1 MPSFFLLLQRVHDKV
16 HDSAMKLNY
25 SKPKIFTGGVNISA
39 WSKLSAKDKKAAL
52 SKSWYIYYSFRN
64 PTTGKLER
72 QTNIKAGVNL
82 YKDKKSRY
90 HILLKLKESLEYVLS
105 KGFNP
110 YKDNTS
116 LAEFIEQLLS
126 TEKSE
131 IKNNPIQNETPHIS
145 IEKENIEVKA
155 NLYSIQKSFDLAL
168 NTKSKVLNEISYQN
182 FKSRINR
189 FKQWID
195 KEGSDLKKDISIIN
209 KKLVIQYLNTVLQ
222 ASSPRNR
229 NNTRTDISSLFQ
241 TLEDNEII
249 ENNFVKKINVLK
261 SVPERNKTYTTTE
274 QKDIFK
280 YLEKND
286 AVLYLFVQFISYN
299 FLRPVE
305 VCRLKI
311 GDIDLIDKKLY
322 VRAKNKP
329 VKIKIIPDIL
339 IKQLPDISKLNK
351 NDFLFTPNEIGGQW
365 ETKENNKRNYF
376 TKQFKKVKNHFD
388 LGKDYGLYSFRHT
401 FITKLYK
408 EMAKTATPFEVK
420 SKLKLITGHA
430 TMDALELYLRDID
443 AVLPE
448 DYSKL
453 LI

>member
-1 MPSFFLLLQRVHDKV
+1 
-16 HDSAMKLNY
+16 MKLNY
-25 SKPKIFTGGVNISA
+25 SEPKIFTGGVDIGA
-39 WSKLSAKDKKAAL
+39 WSKLSKKDKKEAL
-52 SKSWYIYYSFRN
+52 SKNWYVYYSFRD
-64 PTTGKLER
+64 PITGKLKR

-82 YKDKKSRY
+82 YKDKRSRI
-90 HILLKLKESLEYVLS
+90 HILTQLKESLEYVLS

-110 YKDNTS
+110 YEDNSS
-116 LAEFIEQLLS
+116 LAEFIENLLS
-126 TEKSE
+126 PEKSE
-131 IKNNPIQNETPHIS
+131 IKNTPTQEETPLHL
-145 IEKENIEVKA
+145 EKKTV
-155 NLYSIQKSFDLAL
+155 QKTPILHPINTSFDLAL
-168 NTKSKVLNEISYQN
+168 DTKSKVLSGISYQN
-182 FKSRINR
+182 FKNRIER
-189 FKQWID
+189 FKKWLN
-195 KEGSDLKKDISIIN
+195 KEGHDLKEDISIIN

-222 ASSPRNR
+222 ATSPRNR
-229 NNTRTDISSLFQ
+229 NNTRIDISSLFQ

-280 YLEKND
+280 YLEKHD

-311 GDIDLIDKKLY
+311 GDIDLIDKKIY

-339 IKQLPDISKLNK
+339 IKQLPDLSKLNK
-351 NDFLFTPNEIGGQW
+351 NDFLFTPNEIGGEW
-365 ETKENNKRNYF
+365 ESKENNKRDYF
-376 TKQFKKVKNHFD
+376 TKQFKKVKDHFG

-453 LI
+453 LK

>member
-25 SKPKIFTGGVNISA
+25 SEPKIFTGGLDIGA
-39 WSKLSAKDKKAAL
+39 WSKLSAKDKKTAL

-72 QTNIKAGVNL
+72 QTSIKGGANL

-90 HILLKLKESLEYVLS
+90 YILTQLKESLVYVLS

-110 YKDNTS
+110 YEDNTS
-116 LAEFIEQLLS
+116 LTEFIEQLLS
-126 TEKSE
+126 DKESD
-131 IKNNPIQNETPHIS
+131 IKTKKETTLNPSFVSVKNL
-145 IEKENIEVKA
+145 KEQHPF
-155 NLYSIQKSFDLAL
+155 YSIKESFDLAL
-168 NTKSKVLNEISYQN
+168 TTKSKVLSTTSYQN
-182 FKSRINR
+182 FRSRINR
-189 FKQWID
+189 FNKWLISE
-195 KEGSDLKKDISIIN
+195 KIDLKNDISTIN

-222 ASSPRNR
+222 ATSPRNR

-241 TLEDNEII
+241 TLEDNEVIQD
-249 ENNFVKKINVLK
+249 NFIKKINVLK

-280 YLEKND
+280 YLKERD
-286 AVLYLFVQFISYN
+286 TILYLFVQFVSYN
-299 FLRPVE
+299 YLRPVE

-311 GDIDLIDKKLY
+311 GDIDLIDKKIY

-339 IKQLPDISKLNK
+339 IEQLPDISKLNK
-351 NDFLFTPNEIGGQW
+351 DDFLFTSDKIGGVWDTQ
-365 ETKENNKRNYF
+365 ENNKRDYF
-376 TKQFKKVKNHFD
+376 TKQFKKVKDHFS

-408 EMAKTATPFEVK
+408 EMAKTGTPFEVK

-453 LI
+453 LK

>member
-1 MPSFFLLLQRVHDKV
+1 MPSFFLLLQGVHDRVHDLP
-16 HDSAMKLNY
+16 MKLNY
-25 SKPKIFTGGVNISA
+25 SEPKIFTGGVDITT
-39 WSKLSAKDKKAAL
+39 WSKLSAKEKKSAL
-52 SKSWYIYYSFRN
+52 SKSWYVYYSFRD
-64 PTTGKLER
+64 PKTGRLKR

-82 YKDKKSRY
+82 YKDKKSRLY
-90 HILLKLKESLEYVLS
+90 ILNQLKESLEYILEKV
-105 KGFNP
+105 FNN
-110 YKDNTS
+110 YKDNSS

-131 IKNNPIQNETPHIS
+131 IKNKPTQEEAPVVVEKKTLEDTPI
-145 IEKENIEVKA
+145 
-155 NLYSIQKSFDLAL
+155 LYSIQESFDLAL
-168 NTKSKVLNEISYQN
+168 NTKSKVLNGVSYQN

-189 FKQWID
+189 FKKWLNT
-195 KEGSDLKKDISIIN
+195 EGYDAKKDISIIN
-209 KKLVIQYLNTVLQ
+209 KKILIQYLNTVLQ
-222 ASSPRNR
+222 SSSPKNR

-280 YLEKND
+280 YLEKHD

-305 VCRLKI
+305 VCRLKVS
-311 GDIDLIDKKLY
+311 DIDLIDKKIY

-339 IKQLPDISKLNK
+339 IKQLPDLSQLNK
-351 NDFLFTPNEIGGQW
+351 NDFLFTPNEIGGKW

-376 TKQFKKVKNHFD
+376 SKQFKKVKDHFE

-420 SKLKLITGHA
+420 SKLKLITGHS

-453 LI
+453 LK

>member
-16 HDSAMKLNY
+16 HDCPMKFNY
-25 SKPKIFTGGVNISA
+25 SEPKIFTGGVDIKR
-39 WSKLSAKDKKAAL
+39 WSKLSAKEKKAAL
-52 SKSWYIYYSFRN
+52 SKSWYVYYSFRN
-64 PTTGKLER
+64 PKTGRLKR

-82 YKDKKSRY
+82 YKDKKSRLY
-90 HILLKLKESLEYVLS
+90 ILNQLKESLEYILS
-105 KGFNP
+105 EGFNP
-110 YKDNTS
+110 YKDNSS

-126 TEKSE
+126 TDKSE
-131 IKNNPIQNETPHIS
+131 IKKKQIQLEAQVVVEKKTLEDTPI
-145 IEKENIEVKA
+145 
-155 NLYSIQKSFDLAL
+155 LYSIQESFEQAL
-168 NTKSKVLNEISYQN
+168 NTKSKVLNGISYQN
-182 FKSRINR
+182 FKNRIHR
-189 FKQWID
+189 FKKWLNT
-195 KEGSDLKKDISIIN
+195 EGYDTKKDISTIN
-209 KKLVIQYLNTVLQ
+209 KKIVIQYLNTVLQ
-222 ASSPRNR
+222 ATSPKNR

-280 YLEKND
+280 YLEKQD
-286 AVLYLFVQFISYN
+286 EVLFLFVQFISYN

-305 VCRLKI
+305 VCRLKV
-311 GDIDLIDKKLY
+311 GDIDLIDKKIY

-339 IKQLPDISKLNK
+339 IKQLPDLSQLNK

-376 TKQFKKVKNHFD
+376 SKQFKKVKDHFE

-453 LI
+453 LK